1 MADCRRQ
8 VMRERLQISA
18 GLSLTEF
25 PWYYTV
31 KAIYRFVY
39 KSSRTVAALEGSGLL
54 SDRKKGKVKIKIW
67 VSK

>member
-1 MADCRRQ
+1 
-8 VMRERLQISA
+8 MRERLQISA

-39 KSSRTVAALEGSGLL
+39 KSSKTVAALVGNGRAA
-54 SDRKKGKVKIKIW
+54 D
-67 VSK
+67 